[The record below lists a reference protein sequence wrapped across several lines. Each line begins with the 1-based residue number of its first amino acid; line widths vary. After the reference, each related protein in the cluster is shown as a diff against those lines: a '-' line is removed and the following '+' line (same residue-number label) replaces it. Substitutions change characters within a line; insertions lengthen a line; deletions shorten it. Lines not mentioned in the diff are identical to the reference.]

1 MIVNYPANSLEP
13 AMYPDAVFQVEQIMQ
28 CPRCNAAIAPVYRG
42 GAFKR
47 FQYKYEKVAR
57 IEFYLFCPHCE
68 HSFIGTYFANC
79 NSGKYSDAAI
89 KAVEPLVPVKQAFNS
104 NIEKLSPQFV
114 EIYNQALAAES
125 YGLNEIAGLGYRKA
139 LEFLVKDFSVCF
151 NPDDTETIKSMPLSS
166 CIRKYIDDDG
176 INSLVEKATWLGN
189 DEAHYVRKHIDRDT
203 NDMKTFIT
211 ASVHLI
217 SLKLV
222 VEDAKSMQ
230 AK

>member
-1 MIVNYPANSLEP
+1 MIVKYKAQSLEP
-13 AMYPDAVFQVEQIMQ
+13 DVYPNTDFLVEQITQ
-28 CPRCNAAIAPVYRG
+28 CPRCNGAIAPLYMG
-42 GAFKR
+42 GSFKR
-47 FQYKYEKVAR
+47 YSYNYEKVAR
-57 IEFYLFCPHCE
+57 IEIYLFCPNCE

-79 NSGKYSDAAI
+79 TSGKYSDADI

-166 CIRKYIDDDG
+166 CVRKYIDDDG
-176 INSLVEKATWLGN
+176 IKSLVEKATWLGN

-203 NDMKTFIT
+203 NDMKTFIA

-222 VEDAKSMQ
+222 IEDAKSMQ